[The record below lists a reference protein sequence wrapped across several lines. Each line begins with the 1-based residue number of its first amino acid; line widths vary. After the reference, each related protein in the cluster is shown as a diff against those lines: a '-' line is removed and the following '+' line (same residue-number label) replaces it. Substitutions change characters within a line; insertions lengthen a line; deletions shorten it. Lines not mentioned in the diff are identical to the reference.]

1 MPARYDTILFDM
13 DGTLLYT
20 LDDLGASV
28 NYALGRA
35 GLPLASAD
43 EVREAAGYG
52 SIVLIELLTHHAY
65 PTKSPE
71 FERVFADFNAHYE
84 AHRDDTTRPY
94 DGVMELL
101 AALKERQVKMAV
113 VSNKIARDTEALR
126 QKWFADYISVAVGR
140 TDDVPPKPAPDMA
153 LAALEALGSSAD
165 RALYVGDSEP
175 DAQVAKASGCTG
187 VSVTWGFRTRETL
200 EAQQP
205 AHIIDTPAELL
216 PIVDA

>member
-1 MPARYDTILFDM
+1 MPARYDTVLFDM

-28 NYALGRA
+28 NYALARA
-35 GLPLASAD
+35 GLPQASAD
-43 EVREAAGYG
+43 EVRLAAGYG

-65 PTKSPE
+65 ATDSPE
-71 FERVFADFNAHYE
+71 FKQVFADFNAHYE

-101 AALKERQVKMAV
+101 AALKERGVKMAV

-126 QKWFADYISVAVGR
+126 QKWFADHISVAVGR

-153 LAALEALGSSAD
+153 FAALEALSSSAD
-165 RALYVGDSEP
+165 CALYVGDSEP

-205 AHIIDTPAELL
+205 AHIIDAPAELL
-216 PIVDA
+216 SIVDA